1 MRIATFNANSIRL
14 RLEVILEWMAEH
26 EADVMAIQETKV
38 DDNNFPREA
47 IEDCGYHVVF
57 HGQKTHYGVAT
68 ISRMAPNDVRVGM
81 DDPTWPDDKRIVA
94 ATYDGIRVINTY
106 VPNGTKVGSEKFDYK
121 LRWLERF
128 MERLRVEVKSHPKSV
143 WLGDI
148 NIAPK
153 PEDVH
158 DSKRLWG
165 SVGHHPEEIK
175 RLSAIVTD
183 LGLVDCFRKFNQGE
197 GQFTFWEMF
206 RPQIFERNLGWRIDH
221 IYATPALS
229 ELCLA
234 CEIDRGPRSG
244 VRPSDHTVVYAD
256 FEG

>member
-14 RLEVILEWMAEH
+14 RLDTILEWMAENH
-26 EADVMAIQETKV
+26 ADVVAIQETKV
-38 DDNNFPREA
+38 DDDNFPRLT
-47 IEDCGYHVVF
+47 IEEYGYHVVY

-68 ISRMAPNDVRVGM
+68 ISRMAPTDVTFGM
-81 DDPTWPDDKRIVA
+81 GDPAWPDDKRIVA
-94 ATYDGIRVINTY
+94 ATYDGIRVVNTY

-128 MERLRVEVKSHPKSV
+128 GDRLEKEIQSHANTV

-158 DSKRLWG
+158 DSKRLMG
-165 SVGHHPEEIK
+165 SVGHHPEEFK
-175 RLSAIVTD
+175 RLNAIVEG
-183 LGLVDCFRKFNQGE
+183 LGLTDCFRKFNQEE

-221 IYATPALS
+221 IYATQPLAN
-229 ELCLA
+229 LCVA
-234 CEIDRGPRSG
+234 CEIDRGPRAG

-256 FEG
+256 FNA

>member
-14 RLEVILEWMAEH
+14 RLETILEWMAENH
-26 EADVMAIQETKV
+26 ADVIAIQETKV
-38 DDNNFPREA
+38 DDDNFPRLA
-47 IEDCGYHVVF
+47 IVTF
-57 HGQKTHYGVAT
+57 
-68 ISRMAPNDVRVGM
+68 GM
-81 DDPTWPDDKRIVA
+81 GDPAWPDDKRIVA
-94 ATYDGIRVINTY
+94 ATYDGVRVVNTY

-128 MERLRVEVKSHPKSV
+128 GDRLDKEIRGHANTV

-158 DSKRLWG
+158 DSKRLMG
-165 SVGHHPEEIK
+165 SVGHHPEEFK
-175 RLSAIVTD
+175 RLQAIVE
-183 LGLVDCFRKFNQGE
+183 GLRLTDCFRKFNQEE

-221 IYATPALS
+221 IYATQPLAD
-229 ELCLA
+229 LCVA
-234 CEIDRGPRSG
+234 CEIDRGPRAG

-256 FEG
+256 FNA